1 MDRAVHTSALRP
13 ARPPRARTRQTK
25 EIRVRVKDL
34 MSQPVYACQIDQ
46 PLQAAAQL
54 MWEHDCGIVPVVDG
68 DGRLAGVI
76 TDRDIC
82 MAALFQHH
90 RLSEI
95 AVSKVMATDVAT
107 CRQGDQ
113 LIDAEH
119 LMSLRQVHRL
129 PVVDEDGA
137 PIGMLSLSDVARR
150 VRQASGKNNGA
161 ADLAETIAAICEP
174 HPVAIVGN

>member
-1 MDRAVHTSALRP
+1 
-13 ARPPRARTRQTK
+13 
-25 EIRVRVKDL
+25 
-34 MSQPVYACQIDQ
+34 MSQPVFSCHIDQ
-46 PLQAAAQL
+46 PLQAAAQV
-54 MWEHDCGIVPVVDG
+54 MWERDCGIVPVVDH
-68 DGRLAGVI
+68 DGHLAGVI

-95 AVSKVMATDVAT
+95 AVSKVMSTEVAT

-129 PVVDEDGA
+129 PVVDEDGT
-137 PIGMLSLSDVARR
+137 PVGMLSLSDVARR
-150 VRQASGKNNGA
+150 VRQASGKNSGA
-161 ADLAETIAAICEP
+161 ADLAETIAAISEP
-174 HPVAIVGN
+174 HAAAIVAN